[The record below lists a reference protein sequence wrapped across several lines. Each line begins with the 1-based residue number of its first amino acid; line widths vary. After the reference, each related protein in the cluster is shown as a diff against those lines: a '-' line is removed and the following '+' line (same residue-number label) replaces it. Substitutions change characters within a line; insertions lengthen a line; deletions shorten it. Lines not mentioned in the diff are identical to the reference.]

1 MKNKAFIQLIAFYLI
16 YSISQGVLLP
26 FVNIYYDQIGLTGTQ
41 IGQIGSLSLLGTMLI
56 LPLWGMLTD
65 YIKKYKWML
74 ALSLVL
80 TFILTYFWKL
90 QSTYSLILLFSILMS
105 IFRGVTMPVCDSAS
119 LLFCKLHHKD
129 YGLLR
134 SMSSLGYVLGSV
146 VIVKIADHFGCSS
159 PLVSIYLIAIF
170 IAFVIALNYPK
181 IEQDRER
188 AKKGTVIKDIK
199 ILLKNKSFI
208 FILFL
213 AAFNNIPMESAS
225 SYIGNHFVST
235 LHLSSSSMSTYLIFA
250 TLPEIAFIMI
260 VSRLF
265 RNYGYK
271 KIYLVA
277 SITQILRGI
286 VYTFTSSFPLF
297 LLVSVVQMIMV
308 GVASVG
314 NFGYISK
321 VIPERLTTSAMS
333 IYSAFVMIITAIYTQ
348 LFGFIYDDFGSH
360 SIFLVMTILTCVGL
374 VILLGTKRFEDLGQN
389 IE

>member
-1 MKNKAFIQLIAFYLI
+1 
-16 YSISQGVLLP
+16 
-26 FVNIYYDQIGLTGTQ
+26 
-41 IGQIGSLSLLGTMLI
+41 
-56 LPLWGMLTD
+56 
-65 YIKKYKWML
+65 
-74 ALSLVL
+74 
-80 TFILTYFWKL
+80 
-90 QSTYSLILLFSILMS
+90 
-105 IFRGVTMPVCDSAS
+105 MPVCDSAS

-188 AKKGTVIKDIK
+188 GKKGTVIKDIK

>member
-1 MKNKAFIQLIAFYLI
+1 MKNKAFVQLISFYLI
-16 YSISQGVLLP
+16 YSISQGILLP
-26 FVNIYYDQIGLTGTQ
+26 FVNIYYDQIGLTGMQ
-41 IGQIGSLSLLGTMLI
+41 IGQIGSLSLIGTMMV
-56 LPLWGMLTD
+56 LPLWGILTD

-74 ALSLVL
+74 VLSL
-80 TFILTYFWKL
+80 ILTLIMTYLWKL
-90 QSTYSLILLFSILMS
+90 QSSYSWILLFSILMS

-119 LLFCKLHHKD
+119 LLFCKLYHKD

-146 VIVKIADHFGCSS
+146 VIVKAADYLGYSS
-159 PLVSIYLIAIF
+159 PLVCVYLGVIF
-170 IAFVIALNYPK
+170 IALIIALNYPK
-181 IEQDRER
+181 IEQEKEKE
-188 AKKGTVIKDIK
+188 KKGAFIEDLKV
-199 ILLKNKSFI
+199 LLKNKAYL

-213 AAFNNIPMESAS
+213 AAFNNIPLESAS
-225 SYIGNHFVST
+225 VYIGNHFISAM
-235 LHLSSSSMSTYLIFA
+235 HLSSSSMSTYLIFA

-260 VSRLF
+260 VSKLF

-271 KIYLVA
+271 KIYLIA

-286 VYTFTSSFPLF
+286 VYTLTSSFPLF

-321 VIPERLTTSAMS
+321 VIPPRLTTSAMS
-333 IYSAFVMIITAIYTQ
+333 IYSAFVMIVTAVYTQ

-360 SIFLVMTILTCVGL
+360 SIFLVMTLLNVVGL
-374 VILLGTKRFEDLGQN
+374 VILLGTKRFDH
-389 IE
+389 IR

>member
-1 MKNKAFIQLIAFYLI
+1 MKNKAFVQLISFYLI
-16 YSISQGVLLP
+16 YSISQGILLP
-26 FVNIYYDQIGLTGTQ
+26 FVNIYYDQIGLTGMQ
-41 IGQIGSLSLLGTMLI
+41 IGQIGSLSLIGTMMV
-56 LPLWGMLTD
+56 LPLWGILTD

-74 ALSLVL
+74 VLSL
-80 TFILTYFWKL
+80 ILTLIMTYLWKL
-90 QSTYSLILLFSILMS
+90 QSSYSWILLFSILMS

-146 VIVKIADHFGCSS
+146 VIVKAADYLGYSS
-159 PLVSIYLIAIF
+159 PLVCVYLGVIF
-170 IAFVIALNYPK
+170 IALIIALNYPK
-181 IEQDRER
+181 IEQEKEKE
-188 AKKGTVIKDIK
+188 KKGAFIEDLKV
-199 ILLKNKSFI
+199 LLKNKAYL

-213 AAFNNIPMESAS
+213 AAFNNIPLESAS
-225 SYIGNHFVST
+225 VYIGNHFISAM
-235 LHLSSSSMSTYLIFA
+235 HLSSSSMSTYLIFA

-260 VSRLF
+260 VSKLF

-271 KIYLVA
+271 KIYLIA

-286 VYTFTSSFPLF
+286 VYTLTSSFPLF

-321 VIPERLTTSAMS
+321 VIPPRLTTSAMS
-333 IYSAFVMIITAIYTQ
+333 IYSAFVMIVTAVYTQ

-360 SIFLVMTILTCVGL
+360 SIFLVMTLLNVVGL
-374 VILLGTKRFEDLGQN
+374 MILLGTKRFDH
-389 IE
+389 IR